1 MVLSFVDLHDNPKIP
16 FRDYMPFLTQ
26 CQEWKGITK
35 VSMTSMKVLL
45 MNFIVLLSRNNQK
58 RKILLFA
65 SSLRHVKNIDKML
78 QCEQCGSWRLLYCEQ
93 KVTKKERERENLEEG
108 LADVSFTRGAP
119 LQDLQL
125 PGRLANVYVR
135 DISCEEPIERL
146 YYTAKYPLICVY
158 CANPLDTNSNYPD
171 SDGCF
176 PQCGG
181 CKDRPNI
188 KVMYFMSVDI
198 GIRQKIRSHYMYDVA
213 WWASCV
219 ATVGPRGGLFS
230 NLMWHVAW

>member
-1 MVLSFVDLHDNPKIP
+1 MWFWALSTSTT
-16 FRDYMPFLTQ
+16 TQ
-26 CQEWKGITK
+26 RYLFEITCHSWPNARNGRALLKFQWPLWKFYWWI
-35 VSMTSMKVLL
+35 
-45 MNFIVLLSRNNQK
+45 
-58 RKILLFA
+58 
-65 SSLRHVKNIDKML
+65 SSFFSLETI
-78 QCEQCGSWRLLYCEQ
+78 
-93 KVTKKERERENLEEG
+93 KKEKSCCLHPVWDMWKTLTRCFSVNSVVVGGYSIVSRKLPRKRERENLEEG